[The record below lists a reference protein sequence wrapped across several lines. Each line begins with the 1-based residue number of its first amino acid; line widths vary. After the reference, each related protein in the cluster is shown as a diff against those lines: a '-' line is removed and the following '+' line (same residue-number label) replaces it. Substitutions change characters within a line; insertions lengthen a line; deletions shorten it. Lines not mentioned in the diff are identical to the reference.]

1 MSMDFEVERV
11 DIGTE
16 TPTVLLNR
24 RDADELGANPLDRIV
39 IRGEDETVT
48 GIVEVTENIVDRGVL
63 GATEGLASLEGGVE
77 VSLAPKSGSVSCVR
91 KKLEDEELEDD
102 EIRRLVED
110 IDHNMLNDIE
120 LGAYVSA
127 IYANG
132 LSMSETRSLTEHM
145 TAAGDKLEW
154 SDNVIADKHSI
165 GGVAGNRVTP
175 IVVPLVA
182 AAGAKIPKTSSRAI
196 TSPAGTADTLEVF
209 CEVEFT
215 KSRIKEIVEE
225 TNGCM
230 VWGGSVDLSP
240 VDDRIIRAEN
250 PLSIDPEGQVIA
262 SVLSKKKS
270 AGSTHLVLD
279 IPYGEGAKVRDLS
292 EAREMAQDFKRVS
305 EYIGIETEC
314 TITRGGSPIGRGIG
328 PVLEARDV
336 LGVLKGEG
344 PEDLRVKSL
353 RLAEILLEI
362 CGVEASPRRLLDS
375 GEALEKFHELIEAQ
389 DGDPEMTRDELVPGR
404 HSFDFEAKRSGYVT
418 HIDNELIS
426 GVARRAGAPHDK
438 KAGIYLEAEVGD
450 DVSQGDVLF
459 TAHAEKR
466 EKLNEAEEFSEARRP
481 VRVGDRGESLV
492 ERV

>member
-1 MSMDFEVERV
+1 MGMKFEVRRI

-24 RDADELGANPLDRIV
+24 ADADEIGANPLDRIV

-48 GIVEVTENIVDRGVL
+48 GIVEVTEKLVERGVL
-63 GATEGLASLEGGVE
+63 GATEGLARLEGEVD
-77 VSLAPKSGSVSCVR
+77 VSLAPKSGSVSCIR
-91 KKLEDEELEDD
+91 NKLDDEELEDE
-102 EIRRLVED
+102 EIRRLVRD
-110 IDHNMLNDIE
+110 IDRNMLNDIE

-127 IYANG
+127 IYAHG

-145 TAAGDKLEW
+145 TAVGDSLDW
-154 SDNVIADKHSI
+154 DDDVIADKHSI

-175 IVVPLVA
+175 VVIPLVA

-215 KSRIKEIVEE
+215 KRRIKEIVEE

-230 VWGGSVDLSP
+230 VWGGSVNLSP
-240 VDDRIIRAEN
+240 VDDRIIRAEH

-279 IPYGEGAKVRDLS
+279 IPYGEGAKVQDLT
-292 EAREMAQDFKRVS
+292 EAREMARDFKRVS
-305 EYIGIETEC
+305 DHLGIRTEC
-314 TITRGGSPIGRGIG
+314 TITRGSSPIGRGIG

-336 LGVLKGEG
+336 LKVLEGDG
-344 PEDLRVKSL
+344 PEDLRVKSV
-353 RLAEILLEI
+353 RLADILLEI
-362 CGVEASPRRLLDS
+362 CDVDASSEHLLDS
-375 GEALEKFHELIEAQ
+375 GLALEKFREIVEAQ
-389 DGDPEMTRDELVPGR
+389 NGDPDVTPEDLVPGEE
-404 HSFDFEAKRSGYVT
+404 SFEFEAERDGYVT
-418 HIDNELIS
+418 HIDNEIVS

-438 KAGIYLEAEVGD
+438 RAGIYLEATVGD
-450 DVSQGDVLF
+450 DVSSGDTLLTVY
-459 TAHAEKR
+459 ADKR
-466 EKLNEAEEFSEARRP
+466 EKLEEARDFAEARRP